1 MADMYLPDDGDSSL
15 GQADI
20 VWVAQSKLLTR
31 GELPPGSVSGVVPA
45 IGMTTG
51 SRSQLW
57 PVTRAEEEVWIH
69 GLNTVGVVISPD
81 CAIDKDMHRVATHL
95 MATEGL
101 DEDAAYDRAQAEAE
115 FFVQVAELR
124 CVSDLP
130 AHQQGEV
137 GKLGLV
143 AMESF
148 PGAPSGS
155 GPFVIDFSRIT
166 TVSNRIIERR
176 MALATPAMKH
186 RLQAALCMHF
196 AARNVELSVALT
208 QLFARPVLKVDS
220 LVAPDPGKGKG
231 TMRVRV
237 HFDDGK
243 SAVVEA
249 RLTPEDLSD
258 VPGAPLIQR
267 KT

>member
-20 VWVAQSKLLTR
+20 VWVAQNKLLTR
-31 GELPPGSVSGVVPA
+31 SELPAGSVSGVVPS
-45 IGMTTG
+45 IGMTSG

-57 PVTRAEEEVWIH
+57 PVTRAEEEVWVH

-81 CAIDKDMHRVATHL
+81 CAIAD
-95 MATEGL
+95 
-101 DEDAAYDRAQAEAE
+101 AE

-143 AMESF
+143 ALESF

-176 MALATPAMKH
+176 MALPTQAMKH

-249 RLTPEDLSD
+249 RLAPEDLPD
-258 VPGAPLIQR
+258 VPGAQLIQR
-267 KT
+267 KG